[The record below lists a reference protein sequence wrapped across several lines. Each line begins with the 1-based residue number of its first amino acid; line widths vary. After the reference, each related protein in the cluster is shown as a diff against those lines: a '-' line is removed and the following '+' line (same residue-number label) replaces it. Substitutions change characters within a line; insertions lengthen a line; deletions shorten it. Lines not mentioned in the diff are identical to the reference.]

1 MAAICTLTAMVLW
14 GMLLGLGYQVF
25 SLISERCRRLFATV
39 MWYVFGGAVCFLAT
53 ALFLFFVN
61 GGEWGLYGFLFTV
74 LGFYWYHHSFW
85 SKGKRFSAG
94 AFRVAAATC
103 GGVRRGAGR
112 LYGLFAF
119 PFGKVVDKGVA
130 WRSKRTSK
138 NKVENEADG
147 DPM

>member
-14 GMLLGLGYQVF
+14 GMLLGLGYQFF
-25 SLISERCRRLFATV
+25 SLILERCRRLFEAV
-39 MWYVFGGAVCFLAT
+39 MCYMFGGGVCFLAT

-74 LGFYWYHHSFW
+74 LGFYWYHRSFW

-94 AFRVAAATC
+94 TFRIAAAAG
-103 GGVRRGAGR
+103 GGVLRGAGL

-119 PFGKVVDKGVA
+119 PFGKVVDKGVL
-130 WRSKRTSK
+130 WRSKRKSK
-138 NKVENEADG
+138 NKTENGSDS